1 MSIIYHGVILLRCVG
16 KYAVAHTEV
25 NYKMADSKQNNTSV
39 STFVAFLLVVY
50 FMFSA
55 QVDADLLVNPTLIKQ
70 ELQSIATDAL
80 GVDKMQVSRMLQ
92 HNRFVLV
99 GWRLSSHKLRIQ
111 ICVGG
116 SGDGSEESN

>member
-1 MSIIYHGVILLRCVG
+1 
-16 KYAVAHTEV
+16 
-25 NYKMADSKQNNTSV
+25 MADSKQTNASV

-50 FMFSA
+50 FMFST

>member
-1 MSIIYHGVILLRCVG
+1 
-16 KYAVAHTEV
+16 
-25 NYKMADSKQNNTSV
+25 MADSKQNNTSV
-39 STFVAFLLVVY
+39 STFIAFLLVVY

-99 GWRLSSHKLRIQ
+99 GWRLSSRNRTFKI
-111 ICVGG
+111 
-116 SGDGSEESN
+116 